1 MPGGCSSL
9 VVVEARS
16 PRFSSLGVTAR
27 FEFYLV
33 AFNELHSVR
42 ESWVHGR
49 SRTCRVYGCLKTCF
63 NYLISAGLV
72 CEKQFWPMMTQ

>member
-16 PRFSSLGVTAR
+16 PRVSCVGVTTR
-27 FEFYLV
+27 FEFHLL

-42 ESWVHGR
+42 ESRVHGR
-49 SRTCRVYGCLKTCF
+49 SRTCRVYGCLKNPSITEHQK
-63 NYLISAGLV
+63 V
-72 CEKQFWPMMTQ
+72 